1 MSVLATSVAVLT
13 VLTWSYLTLAR
24 GAFWRTKSAKPDAS
38 DKAGFSGGVVA
49 VVPARNEAELIG
61 PVIRSL
67 LNQSLAMPVLLVDD
81 ESTDG
86 TADVARRAAEK
97 AGKADALIV
106 IQSKPLPAGW
116 TGKLWSMHQ
125 GIAYARAR
133 GLNPA
138 WLMLTD
144 ADVLHGPETVADL
157 GLIAS
162 HGDYDLVSFM
172 VKLHCE
178 SLAEKLLIPAFV
190 YFFFML
196 YPPAWIRDTRRSTAG
211 AAGGCML
218 VKAETLER
226 AGGLESIRGAVIDD
240 CSLARLLKQ
249 HGGRLWMGLTDQSQS
264 LRRYETF
271 SDVEHMVSRT
281 AFNQLKH
288 SALLLLCTIAGMVIT
303 YLAPPLLLLTR
314 SRLTILM
321 GAAAWAA
328 MTITY
333 STIGRYY
340 RLNPAWALTLPLAAL
355 FYLGATMHSAIEY
368 WNGSGGDWRGRVQDV
383 QDRHSTEN
391 VARNAALYK
400 PTSVRT
406 MPEPQPTRSRPRRG

>member
-1 MSVLATSVAVLT
+1 MSMLATSAAVLT
-13 VLTWSYLTLAR
+13 VATWAYLASAR
-24 GAFWRTKSAKPDAS
+24 GSFWRAKSAKPDS
-38 DKAGFSGGVVA
+38 SGKARFPGNVVA
-49 VVPARNEAELIG
+49 IVPARNEAELIG
-61 PVIRSL
+61 PVITSL
-67 LNQSLAMPVLLVDD
+67 LSQSVAMPVVLVDD

-86 TADVARRAAEK
+86 TADVARRAAK
-97 AGKADALIV
+97 KSGKADALIV

-125 GIAYARAR
+125 GIERARA
-133 GLNPA
+133 LNPA
-138 WLMLTD
+138 WLMLAD
-144 ADVLHGPETVADL
+144 ADVLHGPETAGDL
-157 GLIAS
+157 GFIAS
-162 HGDYDLVSFM
+162 HGPYDLVSFM

-178 SLAEKLLIPAFV
+178 SLPETLLIPAFV

-218 VKAETLER
+218 VRAETLER

-249 HGGRLWMGLTDQSQS
+249 HGGRLWLGLTDQSQS

-271 SDVEHMVSRT
+271 SDIEHMISRT

-288 SALLLLCTIAGMVIT
+288 SSLLLLCTIAGIVIT

-321 GAAAWAA
+321 GAAAWAT

-333 STIGRYY
+333 STLVRYY
-340 RLNPAWALTLPLAAL
+340 RLKPAWALTLPLAAL
-355 FYLGATMHSAIEY
+355 FYLAATIHSAFKY
-368 WNGSGGDWRGRVQDV
+368 WNGSGGDWKGRVQDV
-383 QDRHSTEN
+383 QHR
-391 VARNAALYK
+391 L
-400 PTSVRT
+400 
-406 MPEPQPTRSRPRRG
+406 

>member
-1 MSVLATSVAVLT
+1 MSLLTTSVAVLT
-13 VLTWSYLTLAR
+13 VVTWSYLALAR
-24 GAFWRTKSAKPDAS
+24 GSFWRIKSPKLAATENAELPRS
-38 DKAGFSGGVVA
+38 VVA
-49 VVPARNEAELIG
+49 IVPARNEAELIG
-61 PVIRSL
+61 PVVTSL
-67 LNQSLAMPVLLVDD
+67 LNQTLAMPVLLVDD
-81 ESTDG
+81 DSTDG

-97 AGKADALIV
+97 TAKADALTV
-106 IQSKPLPAGW
+106 IESKPLPAGW

-125 GIAYARAR
+125 GIEHARA
-133 GLNPA
+133 LNPA
-138 WLMLTD
+138 WLLLVD
-144 ADVLHGPETVADL
+144 ADVVHGPETVAKL

-162 HGDYDLVSFM
+162 HGHYDLVSFM

-178 SLAEKLLIPAFV
+178 SLPERLLIPAFV

-196 YPPAWIRDTRRSTAG
+196 YPPAWVRDARRSTGA

-218 VKAETLER
+218 VRAETLER

-249 HGGRLWMGLTDQSQS
+249 HDARLWIGLTDQSKS

-271 SDVEHMVSRT
+271 SQIGHMVSRT

-288 SALLLLCTIAGMVIT
+288 SSLLLLCTIASMVIT

-314 SRLTILM
+314 SRLTIFM

-333 STIGRYY
+333 STMVRYY

-355 FYLGATMHSAIEY
+355 FYLGATIHSAVNY
-368 WNGSGGDWRGRVQDV
+368 WNGRGGDWKGRLQDV
-383 QDRHSTEN
+383 QDRQVTETP
-391 VARNAALYK
+391 LH
-400 PTSVRT
+400 
-406 MPEPQPTRSRPRRG
+406 

>member
-1 MSVLATSVAVLT
+1 MSVLTTSVAVLT
-13 VLTWSYLTLAR
+13 VVTWSYLALAR
-24 GAFWRTKSAKPDAS
+24 GSFWRIKSAKSAGR
-38 DKAGFSGGVVA
+38 DKAGFPGVVVA

-61 PVIRSL
+61 PAVTSL
-67 LNQSLAMPVLLVDD
+67 LNQCVAMPVVLVDD

-116 TGKLWSMHQ
+116 TGKLWSMNQ
-125 GIAYARAR
+125 GIERARA
-133 GLNPA
+133 LNPT

-144 ADVLHGPETVADL
+144 ADVLHGPETVANL

-162 HGDYDLVSFM
+162 QGPYDLVSFM

-178 SLAEKLLIPAFV
+178 SLPEKLLIPAFV

-196 YPPAWIRDTRRSTAG
+196 YPPTWIRDTRRSTAG

-218 VKAETLER
+218 VKAETLES
-226 AGGLESIRGAVIDD
+226 AGGLEAIRTAIIDD

-249 HGGRLWMGLTDQSQS
+249 HGGRLWIGLTDESQS
-264 LRRYETF
+264 LRGYETF

-281 AFNQLKH
+281 AFNQLEH
-288 SALLLLCTIAGMVIT
+288 SSLLLLCTIAGMVIT
-303 YLAPPLLLLTR
+303 YLAPPLLFLTR
-314 SRLTILM
+314 SGLTIVM
-321 GAAAWAA
+321 GTAAWAA

-333 STIGRYY
+333 STIVRYY

-355 FYLGATMHSAIEY
+355 FYLGATIHSAVKY
-368 WNGSGGDWRGRVQDV
+368 WNGGGGDWKGRVQDV
-383 QDRHSTEN
+383 QDLSFAKRERN
-391 VARNAALYK
+391 VAPTTRRTDAAASSAK
-400 PTSVRT
+400 
-406 MPEPQPTRSRPRRG
+406 SRPLR

>member
-1 MSVLATSVAVLT
+1 MSVLATSVATLT
-13 VLTWSYLTLAR
+13 AVTWSYLVLAR
-24 GAFWRTKSAKPDAS
+24 GSFWRIKSAKPDAS

-61 PVIRSL
+61 PVVTSL
-67 LNQSLAMPVLLVDD
+67 LNQCVAMPVILVDD

-86 TADVARRAAEK
+86 TADVARRASEK

-125 GIAYARAR
+125 GIERARA
-133 GLNPA
+133 LNPA
-138 WLMLTD
+138 WLMLAD
-144 ADVLHGPETVADL
+144 ADVLHDAETVANL

-162 HGDYDLVSFM
+162 HGHYDLVSFM

-178 SLAEKLLIPAFV
+178 SLPEKLLIPAFV

-218 VKAETLER
+218 VRAETLER
-226 AGGLESIRGAVIDD
+226 AGGLEAIRGAVIDD

-249 HGGRLWMGLTDQSQS
+249 HGGRLWIGLTDQSQS

-288 SALLLLCTIAGMVIT
+288 SSLLLLCTIAGMVIT

-314 SRLTILM
+314 SRLTIFM

-328 MTITY
+328 MTMTY
-333 STIGRYY
+333 STMVRYY

-355 FYLGATMHSAIEY
+355 FYLGATMHSAVKY
-368 WNGSGGDWRGRVQDV
+368 WNGSGGDWKGRVQDV
-383 QDRHSTEN
+383 QDRHITETP
-391 VARNAALYK
+391 L
-400 PTSVRT
+400 
-406 MPEPQPTRSRPRRG
+406 

>member
-1 MSVLATSVAVLT
+1 MSVLATSVATLT
-13 VLTWSYLTLAR
+13 AVTWSYLALAR
-24 GAFWRTKSAKPDAS
+24 GSFWRTKNVKPDAS
-38 DKAGFSGGVVA
+38 EKVGFSGGVVA

-61 PVIRSL
+61 PVVKSL
-67 LNQSLAMPVLLVDD
+67 LNQDMAMPVVLVDD

-86 TADVARRAAEK
+86 TADVARRASEK

-125 GIAYARAR
+125 GIERARA
-133 GLNPA
+133 LNPT
-138 WLMLTD
+138 WLMLAD
-144 ADVLHGPETVADL
+144 ADVLHGPETVANL

-162 HGDYDLVSFM
+162 HGPYDLVSFM

-178 SLAEKLLIPAFV
+178 SLPEKLLIPPFV

-196 YPPAWIRDTRRSTAG
+196 YPPAWIRDNRGSTAG

-218 VKAETLER
+218 VRAETLER

-249 HGGRLWMGLTDQSQS
+249 REGRLWMGLTDQSQS

-271 SDVEHMVSRT
+271 ADIEHMISRT
-281 AFNQLKH
+281 AFKQLKH
-288 SALLLLCTIAGMVIT
+288 SPLLLLCTIAGMVIT
-303 YLAPPLLLLTR
+303 YLAPPLLLLTG
-314 SRLTILM
+314 SKPAILL

-333 STIGRYY
+333 SSIVRYY

-355 FYLGATMHSAIEY
+355 FYLSATMHSAIKY
-368 WNGSGGDWRGRVQDV
+368 WNGSGGDWKGRVQDV
-383 QDRHSTEN
+383 QDRHIIETP
-391 VARNAALYK
+391 L
-400 PTSVRT
+400 
-406 MPEPQPTRSRPRRG
+406 

>member
-13 VLTWSYLTLAR
+13 VLTWSYLALAR
-24 GAFWRTKSAKPDAS
+24 GSFWRLRDAKPAGVS
-38 DKAGFSGGVVA
+38 DQAGFRGGVVA

-61 PVIRSL
+61 PVVTSL
-67 LNQSLAMPVLLVDD
+67 LNQSVAMPVILVDD
-81 ESTDG
+81 ESADG

-116 TGKLWSMHQ
+116 TGKLWSLHQ
-125 GIAYARAR
+125 GIEQARA
-133 GLNPA
+133 LHPA
-138 WLMLTD
+138 WLLLAD
-144 ADVLHGPETVADL
+144 AEVLHGPDTVANL

-162 HGDYDLVSFM
+162 QGPYDLVSFM

-178 SLAEKLLIPAFV
+178 SLPERLLIPAFV

-218 VKAETLER
+218 VRAETLQR
-226 AGGLESIRGAVIDD
+226 AGGLESIRGALIDD

-249 HGGRLWMGLTDQSQS
+249 HNGRLWIGLTDQSRS
-264 LRRYETF
+264 VRRYETF
-271 SDVEHMVSRT
+271 SHLERMISRT
-281 AFNQLKH
+281 AFHQLKH
-288 SALLLLCTIAGMVIT
+288 SLLLLLGTTAGMVIT
-303 YLAPPLLLLTR
+303 YLVPPLLLLTR
-314 SRLTILM
+314 SRLTIFM
-321 GAAAWAA
+321 GAAAWGA

-333 STIGRYY
+333 STMVRYY

-355 FYLGATMHSAIEY
+355 FYLGATIHSAVKY
-368 WNGSGGDWRGRVQDV
+368 WNGRGGDWKGRIQDV
-383 QDRHSTEN
+383 QDRPST
-391 VARNAALYK
+391 
-400 PTSVRT
+400 
-406 MPEPQPTRSRPRRG
+406 

>member
-1 MSVLATSVAVLT
+1 MSVLATSVAALT
-13 VLTWSYLTLAR
+13 AATWSYLALAR
-24 GAFWRTKSAKPDAS
+24 GSFWRTNNAEPDAS
-38 DKAGFSGGVVA
+38 DKAGFAGVVVA
-49 VVPARNEAELIG
+49 VVPARNEAKLIG
-61 PVIRSL
+61 PVITSL
-67 LNQSLAMPVLLVDD
+67 LNQRVAMPVVLVDD

-86 TADVARRAAEK
+86 TADLARRAAEE
-97 AGKADALIV
+97 AGKADALTV

-125 GIAYARAR
+125 GIEYARA
-133 GLNPA
+133 LNPR
-138 WLMLTD
+138 WLVLAD
-144 ADVLHGPETVADL
+144 ADVLHGPETVANL

-162 HGDYDLVSFM
+162 EGDYDLVSFM

-178 SLAEKLLIPAFV
+178 SLPEKLLIPAFV
-190 YFFFML
+190 YYFFML

-218 VKAETLER
+218 VRAETLER

-249 HGGRLWMGLTDQSQS
+249 HGGRLWLGLTDQSQS

-288 SALLLLCTIAGMVIT
+288 SSLLLLCTVAGMVIT

-314 SRLTILM
+314 SRLTTFM
-321 GAAAWAA
+321 GAAAWAT

-333 STIGRYY
+333 STIVRYY
-340 RLNPAWALTLPLAAL
+340 RLNPAWALTLPLAAM
-355 FYLGATMHSAIEY
+355 FYLGATMHSAVKY
-368 WNGSGGDWRGRVQDV
+368 WNGSGGDWKGRVQDV
-383 QDRHSTEN
+383 QDRHITETP
-391 VARNAALYK
+391 LC
-400 PTSVRT
+400 
-406 MPEPQPTRSRPRRG
+406 

>member
-1 MSVLATSVAVLT
+1 MSLLATSVAALT
-13 VLTWSYLTLAR
+13 VVIWSYLTFAR
-24 GAFWRTKSAKPDAS
+24 GSFWRTENPEPAIGR
-38 DKAGFSGGVVA
+38 AGFSGGVIA
-49 VVPARNEAELIG
+49 VVPARNEAALIG
-61 PVIRSL
+61 PVITSL
-67 LNQSLAMPVLLVDD
+67 LNQTVAIPIVVVDD

-97 AGKADALIV
+97 AGKADALTV
-106 IQSKPLPAGW
+106 IRSKPLPAGW

-125 GIAYARAR
+125 GIEYASARASY
-133 GLNPA
+133 PA
-138 WLMLTD
+138 WLLLTD
-144 ADVLHGPETVADL
+144 ADVLHGPETVANL
-157 GLIAS
+157 SLIAS
-162 HGDYDLVSFM
+162 QGPYDLVSFM

-178 SLAEKLLIPAFV
+178 SLPEKLFIPAFV

-196 YPPAWIRDTRRSTAG
+196 YPPAWVRDTRKSTAA

-218 VKAETLER
+218 LRAETLER
-226 AGGLESIRGAVIDD
+226 AGGLEPIRGAVIDD

-249 HGGRLWMGLTDQSQS
+249 HDGRLWLGLTDQSQS

-271 SDVEHMVSRT
+271 SDVERMVSRT

-288 SALLLLCTIAGMVIT
+288 SSLLLLGTIAGLVIT

-333 STIGRYY
+333 STLVRYY
-340 RLNPAWALTLPLAAL
+340 RLNPAWSLILPLAAL
-355 FYLGATMHSAIEY
+355 FYLGATIHSAVKY
-368 WNGSGGDWRGRVQDV
+368 WSGSGGDWKGRVQDV
-383 QDRHSTEN
+383 HDQHSTETP
-391 VARNAALYK
+391 LC
-400 PTSVRT
+400 
-406 MPEPQPTRSRPRRG
+406 